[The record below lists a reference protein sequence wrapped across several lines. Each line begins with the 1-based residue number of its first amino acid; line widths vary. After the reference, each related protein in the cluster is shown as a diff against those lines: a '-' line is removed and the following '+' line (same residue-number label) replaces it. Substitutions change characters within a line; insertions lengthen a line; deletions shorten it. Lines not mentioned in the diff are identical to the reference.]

1 MRCREEETRAS
12 SVIAGEKIPHETPS
26 RTVESVRAITMLGQ
40 PHESRRQGLSKCLF
54 AKDDEVLAHLDT
66 VTLLTKQTLKPHIS
80 QHSVVVVL
88 SPKQD
93 SSVEFVLTYL
103 KIDFQIFLQF
113 DSNYPEG

>member
-1 MRCREEETRAS
+1 MYPDGRDFPN
-12 SVIAGEKIPHETPS
+12 V
-26 RTVESVRAITMLGQ
+26 
-40 PHESRRQGLSKCLF
+40 CLLRMTKF
-54 AKDDEVLAHLDT
+54 LLTQTQYHS
-66 VTLLTKQTLKPHIS
+66 LTKQTLKPHFS

-103 KIDFQIFLQF
+103 KIDFQISLQF